1 METKILTEKEY
12 KTHLKEIGIDKTK
25 ADEIWDNVIVRR
37 KQTESVI
44 KSKTKKHKSEVAKW
58 ENLLWIK

>member
-44 KSKTKKHKSEVAKW
+44 KSKTKKHKSEVAK
-58 ENLLWIK
+58 